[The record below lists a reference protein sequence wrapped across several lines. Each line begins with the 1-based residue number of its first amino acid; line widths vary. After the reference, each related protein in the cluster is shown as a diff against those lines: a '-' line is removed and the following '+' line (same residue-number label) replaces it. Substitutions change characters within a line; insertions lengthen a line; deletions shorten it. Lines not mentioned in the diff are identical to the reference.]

1 MKRLL
6 FIVFIMIFI
15 AGGGIA
21 GLMVLEI
28 IPNPFAPAEEEMAED
43 EAEGQDQ
50 SEAGADGGFVPPERA
65 PILFPLEDLIIP
77 VIIDANIVKR
87 VYITARMEIVQ
98 DNRGAVEYGLSR
110 MESALNEN
118 LIVYFQDH
126 FSNNRRLDLR
136 GIKQVM
142 MRSSREVYGDMV
154 SDVLLMT
161 VFEQ

>member
-1 MKRLL
+1 MKRIL
-6 FIVFIMIFI
+6 FIVFIMVFV

-28 IPNPFAPAEEEMAED
+28 IPNPFATPEAEMAED
-43 EAEGQDQ
+43 EADASGPGGAGGDQ
-50 SEAGADGGFVPPERA
+50 GFVPPERA
-65 PILFPLEDLIIP
+65 PILYSLEDLIIP
-77 VIIDANIVKR
+77 VILDANVIKR
-87 VYITARMEIVQ
+87 VYITARLEIAPGNRAAV
-98 DNRGAVEYGLSR
+98 DNGLSR

-126 FSNNRRLDLR
+126 FAKNRRLNIR

-142 MRSSREVYGDMV
+142 VRSAEQVYGDMV
-154 SDVLLMT
+154 SDVLLLT